1 MDKQAQRAVRRD
13 VRSGKPATG
22 QTGSWVSSF
31 AAVVIAMM
39 AIQMSSLGFSPL
51 LPDIQNDF
59 GLNYS
64 QIGLFTGLY
73 GLVAMAVSV
82 PAGMIAKRLGE
93 KPALTG
99 GLVGVALGLLLLSQA
114 AAFGPA
120 LSARIV
126 WLIGYRVAFVCV
138 MISVALVSPPAF
150 RSSTMG
156 ILGAMAS
163 LASVIGAPFG
173 TKIAEPFGWRGGIIG
188 FAIMAVLGAAA
199 FWLGYRPGVG
209 VAGASTRGHGF
220 AAPSR
225 SAFRSPIV
233 WSMVL
238 LGLINMGGF
247 SATFFVPSAVK
258 TTFQLGAMESAYLI
272 STSYVVAIFVNVLF
286 GYLCDRYDRWDM
298 MIGLAVLL
306 VPSCFAMMIPN
317 LLVFR
322 VATALV
328 ISLGLCATNQIF
340 ALASDVVDRGEVGP
354 VMGVVSLGGGL
365 FGYIGPQVLGIL
377 RDRTGGFTAG
387 WFFVAA
393 GVLVSL
399 IEIAF
404 LRRYAHSR
412 PVLELTPS
420 KN

>member
-1 MDKQAQRAVRRD
+1 MSDQSHGWGA
-13 VRSGKPATG
+13 
-22 QTGSWVSSF
+22 SF
-31 AAVVIAMM
+31 AATIAAMM

-51 LPDIQNDF
+51 LPAIQKDF
-59 GLNYS
+59 GISYS

-82 PAGMIAKRLGE
+82 PAGLLAKRVGE

-99 GLVGVALGLLLLSQA
+99 GLLGVALGLLLLSQA
-114 AAFGPA
+114 STYEWA
-120 LSARIV
+120 LGARAV

-138 MISVALVSPPAF
+138 MTSIALVAPPDF
-150 RSSTMG
+150 RSTAMG
-156 ILGAMAS
+156 ILGAMSS

-173 TKIAEPFGWRGGIIG
+173 TIIAEPYGWRGGIIG
-188 FAIMAVLGAAA
+188 FAGMALLGAAL
-199 FWLGYRPGVG
+199 FWFGYKPMARSGGQTVLH
-209 VAGASTRGHGF
+209 GH
-220 AAPSR
+220 APSAPSR
-225 SAFRSPIV
+225 SAFRTPVV

-258 TTFQLGAMESAYLI
+258 TTFHLSPLESAYVI
-272 STSYVVAIFVNVLF
+272 SASYVVAIFANLLF
-286 GYLCDRYDRWDM
+286 GYLCDKFNRWDM

-306 VPSCFAMMIPN
+306 VPSCFAMMTPN

-340 ALASDVVDRGEVGP
+340 ALAADVVGRSEIGP
-354 VMGVVSLGGGL
+354 VMGVVGLGGGL
-365 FGYIGPQVLGIL
+365 FGYVGPQVLGML

-387 WFFVAA
+387 WYFVAI
-393 GVLVSL
+393 GVILSL
-399 IEIAF
+399 IEIVF
-404 LRRYAHSR
+404 LRHYMRSR
-412 PVLELTPS
+412 
-420 KN
+420 K

>member
-1 MDKQAQRAVRRD
+1 ME
-13 VRSGKPATG
+13 P
-22 QTGSWVSSF
+22 VSDQGRNWIASF
-31 AAVVIAMM
+31 TAIIVAMM

-51 LPDIQNDF
+51 LPAIQKDF
-59 GLNYS
+59 GISYS

-82 PAGMIAKRLGE
+82 PAGLLAKRVGE

-99 GLVGVALGLLLLSQA
+99 GLLGVALGLLLLSQA
-114 AAFGPA
+114 
-120 LSARIV
+120 

-138 MISVALVSPPAF
+138 MTSIALVAPPDF
-150 RSSTMG
+150 RSTAMG
-156 ILGAMAS
+156 ILGAMSS

-173 TKIAEPFGWRGGIIG
+173 TIIAEPYGWRGGIIG
-188 FAIMAVLGAAA
+188 FAGMALLGAAL
-199 FWLGYRPGVG
+199 FWFGYKPMARSGGQTVLH
-209 VAGASTRGHGF
+209 GH
-220 AAPSR
+220 APSAPTR
-225 SAFRSPIV
+225 SAFRTPVV

-258 TTFQLGAMESAYLI
+258 TTFHLSPLESAYVI
-272 STSYVVAIFVNVLF
+272 SASYVVAIFANLLF
-286 GYLCDRYDRWDM
+286 GYLCDKFNRWDM

-306 VPSCFAMMIPN
+306 VPSCFAMMTPN

-340 ALASDVVDRGEVGP
+340 ALAADVVGRSEIGP
-354 VMGVVSLGGGL
+354 VMGVVGLGGGL
-365 FGYIGPQVLGIL
+365 FGYVGPQVLGML

-387 WFFVAA
+387 WYFVAI
-393 GVLVSL
+393 GVILSL
-399 IEIAF
+399 IEIVF
-404 LRRYAHSR
+404 LRHYMRSR
-412 PVLELTPS
+412 
-420 KN
+420 K

>member
-1 MDKQAQRAVRRD
+1 VSART
-13 VRSGKPATG
+13 P
-22 QTGSWVSSF
+22 SWVPSF
-31 AAVVIAMM
+31 IAVVIAMM

-51 LPDIQNDF
+51 LPAIQKDF
-59 GLNYS
+59 KLNYS

-73 GLVAMAVSV
+73 GLVAMLVSV
-82 PAGMIAKRLGE
+82 PAGVIAKRVGE
-93 KPALTG
+93 KRALATG
-99 GLVGVALGLLLLSQA
+99 LLGVALGLLLLSRA
-114 AAFGPA
+114 PSFGLA

-126 WLIGYRVAFVCV
+126 WLLGYRMAFVCV
-138 MISVALVSPPAF
+138 MISVALVSPAGF
-150 RSSTMG
+150 RSSAMG

-173 TKIAEPFGWRGGIIG
+173 TRIAQPFGWRGGIIG
-188 FAIMAVLGAAA
+188 FAIMAVLGAGL
-199 FWLGYRPGVG
+199 FWFGYQPQAGSPGPV
-209 VAGASTRGHGF
+209 VHSHGPS
-220 AAPSR
+220 APSK
-225 SAFRSPIV
+225 SAFRSPVV

-258 TTFQLGAMESAYLI
+258 TTFQLSAIESAYII
-272 STSYVVAIFVNVLF
+272 SASYLVAIFVNLLF

-298 MIGLAVLL
+298 MIALAALL
-306 VPSCFAMMIPN
+306 VPCCFAMMAPN

-340 ALASDVVDRGEVGP
+340 ALAGEVVDRGEVGP

-365 FGYIGPQVLGIL
+365 FGYVGPQVLGIL

-387 WFFVAA
+387 WYFVAA
-393 GVLVSL
+393 GVVVSL
-399 IEIAF
+399 IEIVF
-404 LRRYAHSR
+404 LRHYSHSR
-412 PVLELTPS
+412 AALELSPS
-420 KN
+420 RN

>member
-1 MDKQAQRAVRRD
+1 VPPSDR
-13 VRSGKPATG
+13 
-22 QTGSWVSSF
+22 SWVLSF
-31 AAVVIAMM
+31 AATIIAMM

-51 LPDIQNDF
+51 LPWIQKDF
-59 GLNYS
+59 SLSYS

-82 PAGMIAKRLGE
+82 PAGILAKRVGE
-93 KPALTG
+93 KLALTG
-99 GLVGVALGLLLLSQA
+99 GLLGVAIGLLLLSQA
-114 AAFGPA
+114 STYGLA
-120 LSARIV
+120 LGSRVV

-138 MISVALVSPPAF
+138 MASIALVAPPEF
-150 RSSTMG
+150 RSRAMG

-173 TKIAEPFGWRGGIIG
+173 TIIAEPYGWRGGIVG
-188 FAIMAVLGAAA
+188 FAVMALVGAAV
-199 FWLGYRPGVG
+199 FWFAYRTGVG
-209 VAGASTRGHGF
+209 GGGEASFHGHGPS
-220 AAPSR
+220 APNR
-225 SAFRSPIV
+225 SAFRTPIV

-258 TTFQLGAMESAYLI
+258 TTFHLSAIESAYVI
-272 STSYVVAIFVNVLF
+272 STSYIVAIFVNLLF
-286 GYLCDRYDRWDM
+286 GYLCDRFDRWDM

-306 VPSCFAMMIPN
+306 VPACFAMMIPD

-340 ALASDVVDRGEVGP
+340 ALAGEVVGKSEIGP
-354 VMGVVSLGGGL
+354 VMGVVGLGGGL
-365 FGYIGPQVLGIL
+365 FGYVGPQVLGLL

-387 WFFVAA
+387 WYFVAG
-393 GVLVSL
+393 GVVLSL
-399 IEIAF
+399 IEIVF
-404 LRRYAHSR
+404 LRRYARSR
-412 PVLELTPS
+412 KALELSPVR
-420 KN
+420 N